1 MHLSEVLDDARA
13 RPWAAQPW
21 ARDLLDALPDRLRA
35 VLSRWELTVVRTFAD
50 GAELPVLEVHGR
62 TTGPAVLK
70 LSGHGSDHAQ
80 QVRILQAAD
89 GRGYVRVLEQADD
102 LRAVLLERLGPSLW
116 ASVPDPVAQSLAL
129 ADLLPT
135 TWELPVAVGAPFTPA
150 QKATSL
156 LALVDG
162 ALESGLANDVLEG
175 ASGGALERASGGV
188 LEGAGGGVLGGVGIE
203 PGEREVLERARALA
217 LELIADPSPRQ
228 VVLHG
233 DPHPGNVLR
242 RGPEHVFIDPD
253 GFLGEPEY
261 DLGVALRDHQRVI
274 DDLDHREGV
283 GAGRRWHARL
293 VAQLAERLELDAE
306 RTAAWAG
313 LERVTTAIHLAKLGW
328 AEESRAW
335 LRTAQRMLR

>member
-1 MHLSEVLDDARA
+1 MRLAEVLDEARA

-35 VLSRWELTVVRTFAD
+35 VLSRWDLTVVRAFGD

-62 TTGPAVLK
+62 AMGPAVLK

-80 QVRILQAAD
+80 QVRVLLAAD
-89 GRGYVRVLEQADD
+89 GRGYVRVLEYADD
-102 LRAVLLERLGPSLW
+102 LGAMLLERLGSPLRE
-116 ASVPDPVAQSLAL
+116 SVPDPLAQSLAL

-135 TWELPVAVGAPFTPA
+135 TWELPNAAGAPFTPA

-156 LALVDG
+156 LTLVDG
-162 ALESGLANDVLEG
+162 ALAGVSGD
-175 ASGGALERASGGV
+175 ASGNTA
-188 LEGAGGGVLGGVGIE
+188 AGGE
-203 PGEREVLERARALA
+203 TGEREVLERARALA
-217 LELIADPSPRQ
+217 LELIAVPSSRQ

-242 RGPEHVFIDPD
+242 RGAEHVFIDPD

-261 DLGVALRDHQRVI
+261 DVGVALRDHQQVI
-274 DDLDHREGV
+274 DDLDHREGA
-283 GAGRRWHARL
+283 GAGRRWHAGL
-293 VAQLAERLELDAE
+293 VTQLAERLELDAD
-306 RTAAWAG
+306 RIAAWAA
-313 LERVTTAIHLAKLGW
+313 LERVTTGIHLGNLGW
-328 AEESRAW
+328 TEESAAW